1 MENGPIKSTVK
12 AFILE
17 EFLPGERPEALTD
30 DTPLVTEGVLDS
42 LATLRLVSFLEKEYD
57 IALAPHEVDAD
68 YLRSEEHTSELQS
81 LMRNSY
87 DIVCLKKKIRQSQ

>member
-1 MENGPIKSTVK
+1 MESDPIKSAVK

-57 IALAPHEVDAD
+57 ITLAPHEVDAD
-68 YLRSEEHTSELQS
+68 YLNTLPSIAALVRSKLAGASGRATQG
-81 LMRNSY
+81 
-87 DIVCLKKKIRQSQ
+87 